1 MYFVREGT
9 FTLHSKRIS
18 GGFWVSRL
26 FFFGFS
32 FSERRVNWEF
42 EEWIFLKLVF
52 LIDIKVSFKYN
63 LFGGYDWWCWCV
75 STSWFLYLST
85 DLLIVLGVSYN
96 KFTSLTIFCS
106 WNLTYLKHPK
116 TLNNMVHRWLLSQLA
131 RYLNFSLHFIRSNVD
146 FRPTVNYLYLRW
158 SGKRVSVSE

>member
-1 MYFVREGT
+1 MEVFEFPVSFFLVLR
-9 FTLHSKRIS
+9 FPS
-18 GGFWVSRL
+18 GEWTGNL
-26 FFFGFS
+26 KNDFF
-32 FSERRVNWEF
+32 R
-42 EEWIFLKLVF
+42 KLVF

-63 LFGGYDWWCWCV
+63 LFGGYGWWCWCV